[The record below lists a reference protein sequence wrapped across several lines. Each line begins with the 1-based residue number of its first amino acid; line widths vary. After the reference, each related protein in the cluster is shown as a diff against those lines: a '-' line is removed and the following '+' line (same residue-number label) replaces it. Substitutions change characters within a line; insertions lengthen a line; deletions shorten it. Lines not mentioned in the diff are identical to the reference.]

1 MIKGFGHIGVVV
13 KDIDK
18 SVADLAKA
26 LNTQAPPVKSIP
38 EKNMKV
44 ALFEIGDVGLEFIE
58 DDNEDGAFAKVVKE
72 RGNSI
77 HHFCLLSDDMQAD
90 IDTLKGR
97 GVEMA
102 DQQPKIGLRGKPIA
116 FTKPSVLDGIP
127 IELSTP

>member
-1 MIKGFGHIGVVV
+1 I
-13 KDIDK
+13 
-18 SVADLAKA
+18 
-26 LNTQAPPVKSIP
+26 
-38 EKNMKV
+38 
-44 ALFEIGDVGLEFIE
+44 EFIE